1 MQKIILSLCFIVA
14 LSAAASAQSFSLGG
28 KVGANLGK
36 VDGQSFKDGYNFGYV
51 LGAYAELGISKTIAI
66 QPELLFSQ
74 TNTTYKDSSDIILSK
89 PGDKVHLNYLNIP
102 VLLNI
107 NAGKLLT
114 FQLGPQFSVLMN
126 KDQKLGDEI
135 TNAFKGGDVAA
146 VLGAQLN
153 VGVLKVYGRYNIGLN
168 NISDVTNSDKW
179 KSQAF
184 QFGLGIKIL

>member
-36 VDGQSFKDGYNFGYV
+36 IDGQKFKDGYNFGYV

-74 TNTTYKDSSDIILSK
+74 TNTTVDSGFGLVKPKD
-89 PGDKVHLNYLNIP
+89 VHLNYLNIP

-107 NAGKLLT
+107 NASKLLT

-126 KDQKLGDEI
+126 KDQKLGNNI
-135 TNAFKGGDVAA
+135 SNAFKGGDVAA

-153 VGVLKVYGRYNIGLN
+153 LGMLKVYGRYNIGL
-168 NISDVTNSDKW
+168 SDVGDIDNQDKW
-179 KSQAF
+179 KSQAI
-184 QFGLGIKIL
+184 QVGLGIKIL